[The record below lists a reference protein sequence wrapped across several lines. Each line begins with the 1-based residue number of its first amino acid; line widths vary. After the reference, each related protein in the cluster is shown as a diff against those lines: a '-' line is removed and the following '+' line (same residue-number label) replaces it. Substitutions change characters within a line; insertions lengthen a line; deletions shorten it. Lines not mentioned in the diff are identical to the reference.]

1 MLSTLLAL
9 SILHPLGFARGMQ
22 EPPPKAPADWKVE
35 VLAKFPDIQYP
46 SVLSFAPDGRL
57 FVAEDPM
64 DMEGPVNKP
73 VDRILC
79 FHPDGRV
86 TVFAEHLYAVFGL
99 QYLDGKV
106 YVHHTPKFSVF
117 TDDHGVGKD
126 RVDLIDCTN
135 PNPAPGFNDHIP
147 SNCRIAMDGYLYI
160 STGDKGIYG
169 AVGKDGKTAEI
180 HGGGIAR
187 MRPDGT
193 DLEVYCTGTRNH
205 LDVAITPEDEMF
217 TYDNTDDGLGWWT
230 RTSHMVDG
238 GYYGYPWDYKPQR
251 PYTLWM
257 MADYGGGAGTASI
270 TYNEDALP
278 DKYRG
283 SLFVSDWARK
293 EVLRLELA
301 RTGATWKIASTEKFL
316 TAGGGEFRPLG
327 LSFSPDGMSLYLCDW
342 NYGGWTT
349 KGKQTGRLIRATYTG
364 AGSLAAAKPAWYV
377 PAATAQPFEAST
389 DELLQGLSHPSRE
402 VRIVAQRRL
411 ADRKATKELEAV
423 LAGGTAPAKWHA
435 IWALD
440 AIGAGSASVQAALKD
455 PDASVRRQA
464 ARQLGTRKVKEAAD
478 ALVGLLNDNDLTVQF
493 HAATALGRIGAVS
506 AIPALQAALTGK
518 DLFARYAVFHAL
530 NRIGRANSS
539 AWGDIVKGLESTN
552 AAIREGSLFALRE
565 TYEEPL
571 VAALAK
577 APRSAE
583 SVAALAE
590 LHRMPAAWKG
600 QWWGTQPAGQPRPP
614 KVVEYPGTKLVLESL
629 RAALGDPTP
638 SVRRAAVESVAV
650 TRDAQASA
658 TLRDLFARESDVEV
672 QRSILRSLGAV
683 KDQAAA
689 ELVASAFRQPELLTD
704 AAAAAEQ
711 IAGPTLIK
719 MLADLA
725 ESSTAPEILAP
736 ALGALGRLKAGA
748 STAARHAGHPDPK
761 VALAAVTAL
770 GQIGGD
776 TAVGALC
783 AALDDKRLEIRKA
796 ALASLGT
803 LAARS
808 ALPSLLRAF
817 LDRSTRFEAIAA
829 LAQTPDLRALDAYLD
844 GLGGKNATLREQ
856 CRKAVAA
863 IGTAALPVIEAK
875 LDATLLPNEVIAE
888 LQRIYNKP
896 VAITD
901 WMILGSFPSPCAE
914 PFPVEAPPM
923 AKDFTDAQN
932 RPIQWKK
939 AKISNEYGMVNLRN
953 QMTIP
958 DEATAY
964 AVTEL
969 ESPAERAVEFVG
981 GSDDTMTVWLNG
993 QKIFEDLNNHGWKWD
1008 AYHFRGT
1015 LKAGKNLVLVKCANA
1030 GGGWEFS
1037 LAYPAPRQGRLF
1049 EAKPQKLDPK
1059 AYAEFARKT
1068 GGDAARGRALF
1079 SDPKG
1084 VACIKC
1090 HRVYGEGGEVGP
1102 DLTGVGLKYAKEHF
1116 IESVLYP
1123 SAKILDG
1130 YKQTMVLTKSGVVV
1144 TGRFLGDSGE
1154 EITLMDA
1161 EGKRHALK
1169 KSDIDQQK
1177 ESDLSLMPEGL
1188 NTGLSLQDFADIISF
1203 LESLK
1208 EAPKK

>member
-1 MLSTLLAL
+1 MLSSLLAL
-9 SILHPLGFARGMQ
+9 SILLQ
-22 EPPPKAPADWKVE
+22 EPPPKAPPDWKVE
-35 VLAKFPDIQYP
+35 VLAKYPDIKYP
-46 SVLSFAPDGRL
+46 SVLSFAPDGRV

-73 VDRILC
+73 GDRILC
-79 FHPDGRV
+79 FHPDGKV
-86 TVFAEHLYAVFGL
+86 TVFAENLYAVFGL

-126 RVDLIDCTN
+126 RVDLIECTN

-160 STGDKGIYG
+160 STGDKGIFG
-169 AVGKDGKTAEI
+169 AAGKDGKTAEI

-205 LDVAITPEDEMF
+205 LDVAITSEDEMF

-230 RTSHMVDG
+230 RTAHMVDG

-251 PYTLWM
+251 PYILWM
-257 MADYGGGAGTASI
+257 MADYGGGSGTASI

-278 DKYRG
+278 EKYRG
-283 SLFVSDWARK
+283 NLFVSDWGRK
-293 EVLRLELA
+293 EVLRLDLV
-301 RTGATWKIASTEKFL
+301 RTGATWKIAATEKFL
-316 TAGGGEFRPLG
+316 TGGGGEFRPLG
-327 LSFSPDGMSLYLCDW
+327 LSFSPDGMSLYICDW
-342 NYGGWTT
+342 NYGGWTS
-349 KGKQTGRLIRATYTG
+349 KGKQTGRLIKATYTG
-364 AGSLAAAKPAWYV
+364 AASVAAPKPAWYV
-377 PAATAQPFEAST
+377 AAATAQPFEAST
-389 DELLQGLSHPSRE
+389 DELVKGLSHSSRE
-402 VRIVAQRRL
+402 VRLVAQRRL

-423 LAGGTAPAKWHA
+423 LASGAAPAKWHA

-440 AIGAGSASVQAALKD
+440 AIGAGAASIRAALKD

-464 ARQLGTRKVKEAAD
+464 ARQLGTRQVREATEELVALLKD
-478 ALVGLLNDNDLTVQF
+478 ADLTVQF
-493 HAATALGRIGAVS
+493 HAATALGRIGATS
-506 AIPALQAALTGK
+506 AIPALQTALTGK
-518 DLFARYAVFHAL
+518 DPFARYAAFHAL
-530 NRIGRANSS
+530 NRIGRANSA
-539 AWGDIVKGLESTN
+539 AWAEIVKGLESVD
-552 AAIREGSLFALRE
+552 AAVREGTLFALRE

-571 VAALAK
+571 VSALAK
-577 APRSAE
+577 APRTPE

-590 LHRMPAAWKG
+590 IHRMPAAWKG

-614 KVVEYPGTKLVLESL
+614 KIVEYAGTKLVLETL
-629 RAALGDPTP
+629 RAALSDPSP
-638 SVRRAAVESVAV
+638 AVRRSAVESVAA
-650 TRDAQASA
+650 TKDAQAA
-658 TLRDLFARESDVEV
+658 AALRELFTKETDVDV
-672 QRSILRSLGAV
+672 KKSVLRSLGAI
-683 KDQAAA
+683 KDAASA
-689 ELVASAFRQPELLTD
+689 GLVASAFKQPELLTE
-704 AAAAAEQ
+704 AASAAEQ
-711 IAGPTLIK
+711 IGGPTLIG

-725 ESSTAPEILAP
+725 ETATSPEILAP

-748 STAARHAGHPDPK
+748 STAAKHAGHADTK

-776 TAVGALC
+776 AAVTALGGALE
-783 AALDDKRLEIRKA
+783 DKRLEVRKA
-796 ALASLGT
+796 AIASLGA
-803 LAARS
+803 LAAKS
-808 ALPSLLRAF
+808 AIPSLLKAY
-817 LDRSTRFEAIAA
+817 LDKSTRFEAAAA
-829 LAQTPDLRALDAYLD
+829 LTQTPDLRALDAYLE
-844 GLGGKNATLREQ
+844 GLGGRNATLREQ

-863 IGTAALPVIEAK
+863 IAPAALPLIESK
-875 LDATLLPNEVIAE
+875 LEATLLSGDVIAE
-888 LQRIYNKP
+888 LQRVYNKP
-896 VAITD
+896 VPVTD
-901 WMILGSFPSPCAE
+901 WMILGSFASPCPE
-914 PFPVEAPPM
+914 PFAVDSTPPLD
-923 AKDFTDAQN
+923 KEFKDAQN
-932 RPIQWKK
+932 RPIRWKK
-939 AKISNEYGMVNLRN
+939 AKITGEYGMVNLRN

-969 ESPAERAVEFVG
+969 ESPAERAVEFVA

-1015 LKAGKNLVLVKCANA
+1015 LKSGRNLVVVKCANA

-1059 AYAEFARKT
+1059 AYQEFSKKNA
-1068 GGDAARGRALF
+1068 GDAARGRALF

-1090 HRVYGEGGEVGP
+1090 HRVNGEGGEVGP
-1102 DLTGVGLKYAKEHF
+1102 DLTGVGLKYAKDHF

-1130 YKQTMVLTKSGVVV
+1130 YKQTLVLTKAGVVV
-1144 TGRFLGDSGE
+1144 TGRFLGDTGD

-1161 EGKRHALK
+1161 EGKRHAIK
-1169 KSDIDQQK
+1169 KSDIDQKK
-1177 ESDLSLMPEGL
+1177 ESDVSLMPEGL
-1188 NTGLSLQDFADIISF
+1188 NTGLSLQDFADIISY